1 MAGNDGSGSPI
12 RAGRRRCH
20 VGDTGVMTRGFS
32 ERPWRRYGHDR
43 TYVSEVATGEQLGY
57 RDNKTGD
64 LVPATAA
71 HLPLLQEWSAAT
83 VSDSETTTVSMVDS
97 TPELSSAPTTVSDEP
112 LTISDLSVGKR
123 DDLASNRP
131 GQVARARAE
140 AELAERRERVGRF
153 RTWAARA
160 LDVHTDE
167 RSWRVGAAA
176 EETVGKE
183 LETLRD
189 RGWHVLHSIPVGNGD
204 SDIDHL
210 LIGPGGVITVN
221 SKHHPDGKVWVTS
234 AQIRVNGSNV
244 PYLRNSRHEA
254 VRVSRILGKEV
265 GFPVPT
271 ISCLIFRLRDGKLTI
286 KESPV
291 DVLVLRATK
300 AAKAIRGRAGALNL
314 GEIEQV
320 YEAARRSTT
329 WKT

>member
-1 MAGNDGSGSPI
+1 MS
-12 RAGRRRCH
+12 
-20 VGDTGVMTRGFS
+20 RGFS
-32 ERPWRRYGHDR
+32 ERRWRRYGHDR
-43 TYVSEVATGEQLGY
+43 TYVCEVATGAQLGY
-57 RDNKTGD
+57 RDNTTGD
-64 LVPATAA
+64 LVPESAA
-71 HLPLLQEWSAAT
+71 HLPLLQEWAGAIS
-83 VSDSETTTVSMVDS
+83 SGSESESESTGDG
-97 TPELSSAPTTVSDEP
+97 TPEPTSPLVIGGDEP
-112 LTISDLSVGKR
+112 STLLDLPSGQW

-131 GQVARARAE
+131 GQAARARAE

-189 RGWHVLHSIPVGNGD
+189 RGWYVLHSIPVGKGE

-221 SKHHPDGKVWVTS
+221 SKHHPDGNVWVTS
-234 AQIRVNGSNV
+234 GQMRVNGKDV
-244 PYLRNSRHEA
+244 PYLRISRHEA
-254 VRVSRILGKEV
+254 ARVSRILGREL

-271 ISCLIFRLRDGKLTI
+271 IPCLIFRLRDGKLTI
-286 KESPV
+286 KESPA

-300 AAKAIRGRAGALNL
+300 AAKAIRRRIGTFNL
-314 GEIEQV
+314 GETEQV
-320 YEAARRSTT
+320 FEAARRSTT
-329 WKT
+329 WRS

>member
-1 MAGNDGSGSPI
+1 
-12 RAGRRRCH
+12 
-20 VGDTGVMTRGFS
+20 MTRGFS

-43 TYVSEVATGEQLGY
+43 TYVAEIATGEQLGY

-64 LVPATAA
+64 LVPAAA
-71 HLPLLQEWSAAT
+71 EHLSLLQAWAAAI
-83 VSDSETTTVSMVDS
+83 VSDSERTSGSTSAIKG
-97 TPELSSAPTTVSDEP
+97 TPEPAATAATGSEGP
-112 LTISDLSVGKR
+112 LTISQFSVKQW
-123 DDLASNRP
+123 DDIADNRP
-131 GQVARARAE
+131 GQAARARAE

-189 RGWHVLHSIPVGNGD
+189 RGWHVLHSIPVGTGE

-221 SKHHPDGKVWVTS
+221 SKHHPDGNVWVTS
-234 AQIRVNGSNV
+234 GQIRVNGSYV
-244 PYLRNSRHEA
+244 PYLRNSRYEA
-254 VRVSRILGKEV
+254 ARVSCILGNEV

-291 DVLVLRATK
+291 DVLVYRATK
-300 AAKAIRGRAGALNL
+300 AAKAIRGRTGVLNL
-314 GEIEQV
+314 GETEQV

-329 WKT
+329 WKR

>member
-1 MAGNDGSGSPI
+1 V
-12 RAGRRRCH
+12 C
-20 VGDTGVMTRGFS
+20 
-32 ERPWRRYGHDR
+32 
-43 TYVSEVATGEQLGY
+43 EVATGAQLGY
-57 RDNKTGD
+57 RDNTTGD
-64 LVPATAA
+64 LVPETAA
-71 HLPLLQEWSAAT
+71 HLPLLQEWAT
-83 VSDSETTTVSMVDS
+83 AIVSDPESEAESTGESASATPSPVTTG
-97 TPELSSAPTTVSDEP
+97 SDDR
-112 LTISDLSVGKR
+112 LTLSDLPVGEWE
-123 DDLASNRP
+123 DLAGNRP
-131 GQVARARAE
+131 GQAARARAE

-183 LETLRD
+183 LEALRD
-189 RGWHVLHSIPVGNGD
+189 RGWYVLHSIPIGKGE

-221 SKHHPDGKVWVTS
+221 SKHHPDGSVWVTS
-234 AQIRVNGSNV
+234 GQIRVNGKYV
-244 PYLRNSRHEA
+244 PYLRNCRHEA
-254 VRVSRILGKEV
+254 ARVSRILGREV
-265 GFPVPT
+265 GFQVPT
-271 ISCLIFRLRDGKLTI
+271 ISCLIFRLRDGKLTL
-286 KESPV
+286 KDSPV

-300 AAKAIRGRAGALNL
+300 AAKAIRGRTGVFNL